1 MDRVRQ
7 RGARGCGHRRRTL
20 PWRACGRVG

>member
-7 RGARGCGHRRRTL
+7 CGARGCGHRRRTL
-20 PWRACGRVG
+20 PWRACGRGG